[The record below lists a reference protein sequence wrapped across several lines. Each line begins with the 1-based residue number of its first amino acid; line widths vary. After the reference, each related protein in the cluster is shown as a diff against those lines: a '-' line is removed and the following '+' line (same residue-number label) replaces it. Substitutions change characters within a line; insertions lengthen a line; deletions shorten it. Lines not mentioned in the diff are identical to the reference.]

1 MITKEIIVNFQNA
14 VSPKISTMLLQKA
27 YEFKSHIWVE
37 KEDNRADARSLL
49 DVLSLGIADGN
60 KIAII
65 AEGADEQEA
74 VEALAEIVKGCLV

>member
-60 KIAII
+60 KISII

-74 VEALAEIVKGCLV
+74 VDALAEIVKGCLV